1 MSEKANFSNI
11 YTFYDLINTVLTF
24 GFDKSWRE
32 KAVSNLIGK
41 SVLDLGSG
49 TGAAYEQL
57 LNFETT
63 AIDPDKK
70 MLELNAFDNKVLGTA
85 ENLPFQDNSFD
96 NVFCSFV
103 WRNVSDTNIALNEV
117 YRVLRPGGRFILLD
131 MTRPKNSFL
140 RMLHKFGTFKVLHL
154 IGLISFNLKE
164 YRFLYKSLD
173 FYPQPEEHLNKD
185 NFIDLKIERMGLF
198 NFVYLA
204 VFTLSLIHI

>member
-11 YTFYDLINTVLTF
+11 YNFYDLINTVLTL

-32 KAVSNLIGK
+32 KAADNLIGT

-49 TGAAYEQL
+49 TGAAFDQL
-57 LNFETT
+57 LNYETT

-70 MLELNAFDNKVLGTA
+70 MLELNTFENKVLGSA
-85 ENLPFQDNSFD
+85 ENLPFEDNSFD

-103 WRNVSDTNIALNEV
+103 WRNVSDTNKALEEV
-117 YRVLRPGGRFILLD
+117 HRVLKPGGKFILLD

-140 RMLHKFGTFKVLHL
+140 KILHKIGTFKVIHL
-154 IGLISFNLKE
+154 IGLLTFNLKE

-173 FYPQPEEHLNKD
+173 FYPQPENHLKKD
-185 NFIDLKIERMGLF
+185 TFIDLQIERMGLF

-204 VFTLSLIHI
+204 VFTK

>member
-11 YTFYDLINTVLTF
+11 YKFYDLINTVLTL

-32 KAVSNLIGK
+32 KAADNLIGT

-49 TGAAYEQL
+49 TGAAFDQL
-57 LNFETT
+57 LNYETT

-70 MLELNAFDNKVLGTA
+70 MLELNTFENKVLGSA
-85 ENLPFQDNSFD
+85 ENLPFEDNSFD

-103 WRNVSDTNIALNEV
+103 WRNVLDTNKALEEV
-117 YRVLRPGGRFILLD
+117 YRVLRPGGKFILLD

-140 RMLHKFGTFKVLHL
+140 KMLHKIGTFKVLHL
-154 IGLISFNLKE
+154 IGLLTFNLKE

-173 FYPQPEEHLNKD
+173 FYPQPENHLKKD
-185 NFIDLKIERMGLF
+185 TFIDLQIERMGLF

-204 VFTLSLIHI
+204 VFTK

>member
-11 YTFYDLINTVLTF
+11 YNFYDLINTVLTL

-32 KAVSNLIGK
+32 KAADNLIGT

-49 TGAAYEQL
+49 TGAAFDQL
-57 LNFETT
+57 LNYETT

-70 MLELNAFDNKVLGTA
+70 MLELNTFENKVLGSA
-85 ENLPFQDNSFD
+85 ENLPFEDNSFD

-103 WRNVSDTNIALNEV
+103 WRNVSDTNKALQEV
-117 YRVLRPGGRFILLD
+117 YRVLRPGGKFILLD

-140 RMLHKFGTFKVLHL
+140 KMLHKIGTFKVLHL
-154 IGLISFNLKE
+154 IGLLTFNLKE

-173 FYPQPEEHLNKD
+173 FYPQPENHLKKNIKSILNHKLRNKK
-185 NFIDLKIERMGLF
+185 KI
-198 NFVYLA
+198 
-204 VFTLSLIHI
+204 

>member
-11 YTFYDLINTVLTF
+11 YKVYDLIKTVLTL

-49 TGAAYEQL
+49 TGAAFDQL
-57 LNFETT
+57 LNYETT

-70 MLELNAFDNKVLGTA
+70 MLKLNTFENKVIGSA
-85 ENLPFQDNSFD
+85 ENLPFEDNSFD
-96 NVFCSFV
+96 NVFCCFV
-103 WRNVSDTNIALNEV
+103 WRNISDTNKALQEV
-117 YRVLRPGGRFILLD
+117 YRVLRPGGKFILLD
-131 MTRPKNSFL
+131 MTRPKNPFL
-140 RMLHKFGTFKVLHL
+140 KMLHKIGTFKALHL
-154 IGLISFNLKE
+154 IGLVTFNLKE

-173 FYPQPEEHLNKD
+173 FYPQPENHLKKD
-185 NFIDLKIERMGLF
+185 TFIDLQIERMGLF

-204 VFTLSLIHI
+204 VFTK

>member
-11 YTFYDLINTVLTF
+11 YNFYDLINTVLTL

-32 KAVSNLIGK
+32 KAADNLIGT

-49 TGAAYEQL
+49 TGAAFDQL
-57 LNFETT
+57 LNYETT

-70 MLELNAFDNKVLGTA
+70 MLELNTFENKVLGSA
-85 ENLPFQDNSFD
+85 ENLPFEDNSFD

-103 WRNVSDTNIALNEV
+103 WRNVSDTNKALEEV
-117 YRVLRPGGRFILLD
+117 HRVLKPGGKFILLD

-140 RMLHKFGTFKVLHL
+140 KILHKIGTFKVLHL
-154 IGLISFNLKE
+154 IGLLTFNLKE

-173 FYPQPEEHLNKD
+173 FYPQPENHLKKD
-185 NFIDLKIERMGLF
+185 TFIDIQIERMGLF

-204 VFTLSLIHI
+204 VFTK

>member
-11 YTFYDLINTVLTF
+11 YKFYDLINTVLTL

-32 KAVSNLIGK
+32 KAVNDLTGT

-49 TGAAYEQL
+49 TGAAFDQL
-57 LNFETT
+57 LDYDTT

-70 MLELNAFDNKVLGTA
+70 MLELNSFKNKVLGSA
-85 ENLPFQDNSFD
+85 ENLPFEDNSFD
-96 NVFCSFV
+96 NVFCCFV
-103 WRNVSDTNIALNEV
+103 WRNVSDTNKALQEV

-131 MTRPKNSFL
+131 MTRPKNPFL
-140 RMLHKFGTFKVLHL
+140 KILHKIGTFKVLHF
-154 IGLISFNLKE
+154 IGLLTFNLKE

-173 FYPQPEEHLNKD
+173 FYPQPENHLKKN
-185 NFIDLKIERMGLF
+185 NFIDLQIERMGLF

-204 VFTLSLIHI
+204 VFTK

>member
-11 YTFYDLINTVLTF
+11 YKFYDLINTVLTF

-32 KAVSNLIGK
+32 KAVRNLIGK

-63 AIDPDKK
+63 ALDPDKK
-70 MLELNAFDNKVLGTA
+70 MLELNAFDNKVLGSA
-85 ENLPFQDNSFD
+85 ENLPFDDNSFD

-103 WRNVSDTNIALNEV
+103 WRNVSDTNKALHEV
-117 YRVLRPGGRFILLD
+117 YRVLRPGGKFVLLD
-131 MTRPKNSFL
+131 MTRPKNPFL
-140 RMLHKFGTFKVLHL
+140 RVLHKIGTFTVLHL
-154 IGLISFNLKE
+154 IGLVTFNLKE
-164 YRFLYKSLD
+164 YRFLYNSLD

-185 NFIDLKIERMGLF
+185 NFIDFKIERMGLF

-204 VFTLSLIHI
+204 VFTK